1 MGRKQQARRASAQ
14 RTRMRRRG
22 RQNKNG
28 MICIAL
34 IVLILAGVMSVQ
46 IINLYHKNQS
56 YRGRQQELQAQME
69 SEEQRKTELE
79 EYEKYIDTEDYI
91 EQAAKTRLGLV
102 HENEIIFKEKK
113 EKD

>member
-1 MGRKQQARRASAQ
+1 MGRKQQARKASAQ

-22 RQNKNG
+22 KQNKNG
-28 MICIAL
+28 MLCITL

-46 IINLYHKNQS
+46 IINLSHKNQS
-56 YRGRQQELQAQME
+56 YGNRQQELQAQLE
-69 SEEQRKTELE
+69 SEQQRKKELE
-79 EYEKYIDTEDYI
+79 EYEKYINTEEYI

-102 HENEIIFKEKK
+102 HKNEIIFKEKK